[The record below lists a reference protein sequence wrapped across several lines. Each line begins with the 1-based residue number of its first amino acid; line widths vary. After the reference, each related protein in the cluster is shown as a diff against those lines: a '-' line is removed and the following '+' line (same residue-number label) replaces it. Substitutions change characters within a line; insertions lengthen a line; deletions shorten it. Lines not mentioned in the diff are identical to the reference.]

1 MPVDLLSV
9 LLLLAVAIVLFVIG
23 RPRVD
28 AVALV
33 MIVALPLTGVITV
46 PEALA
51 GFSDP
56 NIVLI
61 AALFVLG
68 EGLVR
73 TGVAQRVGDWL
84 VARGGEGEQR
94 IVVLLMIAVGL
105 MGAVMSSTAVV
116 AIFIPI
122 VLRVSQQT
130 GIPKS
135 RLLMPTS
142 VAALV
147 SGMLTLVATAPNLVV
162 NSELLRENG
171 TGFRFFSFTP
181 FGLPILALAI
191 GYMLLMRRTLG
202 NGGGDESF
210 RARPTLYDWIEQ
222 YRLHGRAFRLRVE
235 RASPLAN
242 ATIGAANLD
251 GGARVIA
258 IERRER
264 FGVAVIRALPSTEL
278 HADDVLLVDVDAP
291 NLDLEPLC
299 RRYALAA
306 LPMGGAYFT
315 DHAGDVGMAETL
327 VPPDSALVGVS
338 ARDSALL
345 AGHGLTVVGLRH
357 GRDTRGY
364 GLEDEKLKV
373 GDTLLVVGPW
383 RALRALQSDGRD
395 LITVAMPAEAD
406 HEAAA
411 PAPRRAPL
419 AVLSMALVIVL
430 MLTGIVPNVQAA
442 IAGCLLMGLFRCV
455 DLDAAYRSIH
465 WRSLVLIVGM
475 LPFSLA
481 LQRTGAVDIA
491 AQALLDAVG
500 GAGLRAVLAS
510 VFALTAV
517 IGLVISNT
525 ATAVLMTPVA
535 LALAQHLHASRY
547 PFAMIVAL
555 ASSTAFMTP
564 ISSPVNTL
572 VSTAGNYSF
581 GDFFRIGTPLAIV
594 VMVVSV
600 TIVPWLLPAW

>member
-1 MPVDLLSV
+1 MSVDLLSV

-28 AVALV
+28 AVALA

-84 VARGGEGEQR
+84 VARGGEGERR
-94 IVVLLMIAVGL
+94 IVVLLMIVVGL

-142 VAALV
+142 IAALV

-162 NSELLRENG
+162 NSELLRESG

-181 FGLPILALAI
+181 FGLPILAIAI

-202 NGGGDESF
+202 DGGGESV
-210 RARPTLYDWIEQ
+210 RTKPTLYDWIEQ
-222 YRLHGRAFRLRVE
+222 YRLHGRAFRLRVDN
-235 RASPLAN
+235 ASPLVN
-242 ATIGAANLD
+242 TTIGDAHLD

-264 FGVAVIRALPSTEL
+264 FGIAVIRALPQTEL
-278 HADDVLLVDVDAP
+278 HADDVLLVDVDVP

-299 RRYALAA
+299 RRCALTL
-306 LPMGGAYFT
+306 LPMGGAYFI

-327 VPPDSALVGVS
+327 VPPDSGLVGVS

-357 GRDTRGY
+357 GRNTHDY

-395 LITVAMPAEAD
+395 LIIVAMPAEAE
-406 HEAAA
+406 HEAIA

-430 MLTGIVPNVQAA
+430 MLVGIVPNVQAA
-442 IAGCLLMGLFRCV
+442 IAGCLLMGLFRCI

-481 LQRTGAVDIA
+481 LQRTGGVDIA

-547 PFAMIVAL
+547 PFAMTVAL

-581 GDFFRIGTPLAIV
+581 GDFFRIGTPLAII
-594 VMVVSV
+594 VMAVSV